1 LNYGIYS
8 EEQLIPVDDG
18 DTLDFGDAQIKV
30 WYTPGHAV
38 HHNAYQIDDIILQ
51 AM

>member
-1 LNYGIYS
+1 MMVN
-8 EEQLIPVDDG
+8 
-18 DTLDFGDAQIKV
+18 LDFGDAQIKV

-38 HHNAYQIDDIILQ
+38 HHNQIDDIILQ